1 MPMKSLKTADV
12 KNKTVIAR
20 VDLDTPLGKD
30 SSGNIIVRD
39 DYRLQRILPTIQW
52 LASHKA
58 KTVVIGHLRRPKGW
72 DKDKSLLPVAQT
84 MADLLKLKFIV
95 IDEKVERLP
104 HYDIPHVFFFAE
116 DFRAEKSKRLL
127 KDLNPGD
134 IAVLENI
141 RFYPEEEKDSEKFAR
156 ELASLGEIYVNDSFA
171 TVYHANQVSIMR
183 LATLLPH
190 YAGFELEKETK
201 ILSQVLAT
209 PERPYLMMI
218 GGVKLSEKLAAM
230 SGILNHC
237 DSVIVGGGIATLF
250 YLAQGYEVGKS
261 LAEKSKIVEAKDI
274 LRNYKSKIHLPVDVV
289 VARSPEEEKSIR
301 VTKPDEVSPE
311 EMILD
316 IGPETIKKYSEI
328 IREAKTVLWSGPMG
342 LFENKHFAH
351 GTKALGRLF
360 ASRSQGLS
368 FGIAGGGDTLAAIK
382 MLGVGED
389 IDHLSTGGSSM
400 LQYLSGIKLPG
411 IEVLKD

>member
-1 MPMKSLKTADV
+1 M
-12 KNKTVIAR
+12 
-20 VDLDTPLGKD
+20 
-30 SSGNIIVRD
+30 
-39 DYRLQRILPTIQW
+39 
-52 LASHKA
+52 
-58 KTVVIGHLRRPKGW
+58 
-72 DKDKSLLPVAQT
+72 
-84 MADLLKLKFIV
+84 
-95 IDEKVERLP
+95 
-104 HYDIPHVFFFAE
+104 
-116 DFRAEKSKRLL
+116 
-127 KDLNPGD
+127 
-134 IAVLENI
+134 
-141 RFYPEEEKDSEKFAR
+141 
-156 ELASLGEIYVNDSFA
+156 VN
-171 TVYHANQVSIMR
+171 T
-183 LATLLPH
+183 
-190 YAGFELEKETK
+190 
-201 ILSQVLAT
+201 
-209 PERPYLMMI
+209 ERPYLMMI

-237 DSVIVGGGIATLF
+237 DSVIVGCGIATLF

-400 LQYLSGIKLPG
+400 LQYLSGIMREQGRESLNGNLVGVIDGRKG
-411 IEVLKD
+411 IVYIDFAKRRKFTREFFGIFFFFRIKPNIFKHRDITGIQIL